1 MHVFINFVNFLCF
14 QVRSRDELILQLR
27 AEMKTAE
34 QKHRG
39 TQKQVRWLVC
49 VHFSGCVMQFLEIKK
64 YNLEKW
70 KLHVFPFKTAYL
82 AVFKQYFMKKA
93 LSFLYY
99 VLLFEFEICLR
110 AFNSLLQFFFI
121 FLSYAEARFS
131 DHPYFFNTSLLYTH
145 RVAHIYSRE
154 VPKPAAVFYCWLSSS
169 SIRAMGGVA
178 PCSKA
183 LRKLELR
190 KRESLLIHAVPTF
203 SQLVLRLNWETLWLK
218 PDTHF
223 LVTATP
229 SLSLLSVWVC
239 IVSQRKAFLVSILFN
254 FHLFFSFFWLRWQ
267 LWRKR

>member
-1 MHVFINFVNFLCF
+1 MESFL
-14 QVRSRDELILQLR
+14 
-27 AEMKTAE
+27 
-34 QKHRG
+34 
-39 TQKQVRWLVC
+39 
-49 VHFSGCVMQFLEIKK
+49 
-64 YNLEKW
+64 
-70 KLHVFPFKTAYL
+70 PFKTAYL

-99 VLLFEFEICLR
+99 VLVFGFEICLR

-154 VPKPAAVFYCWLSSS
+154 VPKPAAVFYCWLPSS

-190 KRESLLIHAVPTF
+190 KRESLLIHVCCAYIFPAGP
-203 SQLVLRLNWETLWLK
+203 ETKLGN
-218 PDTHF
+218 
-223 LVTATP
+223 
-229 SLSLLSVWVC
+229 SLTQTWHSLFGYCHPLTVSSVCLGVHG
-239 IVSQRKAFLVSILFN
+239 IPA
-254 FHLFFSFFWLRWQ
+254 
-267 LWRKR
+267 

>member
-1 MHVFINFVNFLCF
+1 MFFPL
-14 QVRSRDELILQLR
+14 
-27 AEMKTAE
+27 
-34 QKHRG
+34 
-39 TQKQVRWLVC
+39 
-49 VHFSGCVMQFLEIKK
+49 
-64 YNLEKW
+64 
-70 KLHVFPFKTAYL
+70 KLHIWPF
-82 AVFKQYFMKKA
+82 
-93 LSFLYY
+93 LSSILWKRRFLFYIMFWFLGLKF
-99 VLLFEFEICLR
+99 VLGLSIL
-110 AFNSLLQFFFI
+110 SYIFFI

-154 VPKPAAVFYCWLSSS
+154 VPKPAAVFYCWLPSS

>member
-64 YNLEKW
+64 YNWEKW

-99 VLLFEFEICLR
+99 VLLFGFEICLR
-110 AFNSLLQFFFI
+110 AFNSLLQFF
-121 FLSYAEARFS
+121 
-131 DHPYFFNTSLLYTH
+131 
-145 RVAHIYSRE
+145 
-154 VPKPAAVFYCWLSSS
+154 
-169 SIRAMGGVA
+169 
-178 PCSKA
+178 
-183 LRKLELR
+183 
-190 KRESLLIHAVPTF
+190 
-203 SQLVLRLNWETLWLK
+203 
-218 PDTHF
+218 
-223 LVTATP
+223 
-229 SLSLLSVWVC
+229 
-239 IVSQRKAFLVSILFN
+239 
-254 FHLFFSFFWLRWQ
+254 LFFFHMPRLGSVITPIFSTLPCFTPTELHTSTQGKCPNQQQSSTVGYRAAPSEQWEV
-267 LWRKR
+267 